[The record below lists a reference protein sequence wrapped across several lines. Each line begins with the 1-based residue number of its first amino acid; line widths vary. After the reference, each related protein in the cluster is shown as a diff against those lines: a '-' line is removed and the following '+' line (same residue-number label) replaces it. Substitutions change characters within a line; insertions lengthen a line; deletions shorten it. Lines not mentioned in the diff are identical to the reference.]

1 VRRPALGAF
10 LLLALSAGPG
20 CTGWL
25 GQSPP
30 PPVQY
35 VLRPERTAPPA
46 SPGSR
51 VLRVGQVRAAPL
63 FERQGFLYRTDPERY
78 VRDFYHR
85 FYAPPGVV
93 IQEAATEWLRAS
105 GLFAAVLDP
114 GQSGVADWILEGRV
128 ERLYA
133 DRRRDPPEAVLEVQ
147 VTLLDADELE
157 LLLQRRYAAVEPAPA
172 GDPAGLAAA
181 WSRALG
187 RVLAELEADL
197 AGVLSGGER
206 PPRES

>member
-1 VRRPALGAF
+1 VRGPALGAA
-10 LLLALSAGPG
+10 LLLALLAGPG

-25 GQSPP
+25 GQTPP

-35 VLRPERTAPPA
+35 VLRPERTAPSA
-46 SPGSR
+46 IPGSQ

-93 IQEAATEWLRAS
+93 VQEAATEWLRAS

-133 DRRRDPPEAVLEVQ
+133 DRRRDPPEAVLEVEF
-147 VTLLDADELE
+147 TLLDADGLG
-157 LLLQRRYAAVEPAPA
+157 LLLQRRYGAVEPAAA

-187 RVLAELEADL
+187 RVLAGLEADL
-197 AGVLSGGER
+197 AGLRPGGDGA
-206 PPRES
+206 PRGS